1 MGLYGQGAQYSGLS
15 ALVNNANAHQV
26 ADQQWWQNKAAQSRQ
41 KAGIPSQAPTSAT
54 ASPFA
59 SDLFNRTAG
68 NVRNVVNGARTSVNV
83 GNTVNAARTAAANP
97 YGSQSGPGI
106 LESWFNQRANG
117 TDPAF
122 EYAMKRGTN
131 QLDNQFAAAGSF
143 NSGAARQADSD
154 LYANLISQ
162 RMGQL
167 DSLAGG
173 ASGEHQARLNAM
185 FGQGQALAGGQAGL
199 ASAYDLGAAGNM
211 AAANQAQQQYALNKA
226 GVDSQANQ
234 ALINNVLSAYAVSK
248 SGGSGGGGGYSN
260 PYGGYDYGAV

>member
-1 MGLYGQGAQYSGLS
+1 MAVGMIDVPKMVNDAYAQQ
-15 ALVNNANAHQV
+15 NAN
-26 ADQQWWQNKAAQSRQ
+26 QQWWQNRAAQSRQ
-41 KAGIPSQAPTSAT
+41 KAGIPSQPSPYAT
-54 ASPFA
+54 AA
-59 SDLFNRTAG
+59 FNNTAG
-68 NVRNVVNGARTSVNV
+68 QVRNAVNGAQNFANVRN
-83 GNTVNAARTAAANP
+83 TVNTAKTAAANP

-173 ASGEHQARLNAM
+173 ASGEHQSRLNSM
-185 FGQGQALAGGQAGL
+185 FSQGQGIAGGMAGL
-199 ASAYDLGAAGNM
+199 SSAYDLGAAGNM
-211 AAANQAQQQYALNKA
+211 AAANNAQQQMALNRSS
-226 GVDSQANQ
+226 VDSQSQQ
-234 ALINNVLSAYAVSK
+234 AFINNILAAYGISK
-248 SGGSGGGGGYSN
+248 SGGGGNN
-260 PYGGYDYGAV
+260 PYGNSYGGDPYGGGYDYGKV